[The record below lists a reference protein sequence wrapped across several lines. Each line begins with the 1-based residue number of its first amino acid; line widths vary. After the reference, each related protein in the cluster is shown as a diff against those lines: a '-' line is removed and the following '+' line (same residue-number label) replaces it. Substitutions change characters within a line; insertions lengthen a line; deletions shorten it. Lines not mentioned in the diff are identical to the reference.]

1 MSVVKQDEPRQN
13 VNVSMEKRDGETYI
27 ALGIFIIALGLPVL
41 LGTYWAYQPKGPGSV
56 LDHTPSAHAEVQP
69 GDTVDLV
76 ISLGA
81 ADNSTESDAE
91 ILRKTAPPKGSEP
104 VARLE
109 SASGEDAEAPFRLPN
124 LVGMSRA
131 NAERSL
137 QERGLELGAVTGRH
151 STPYVRGA
159 VVNLICGITLLAVGM
174 SSIGYGIVLLMRH
187 QGREVKFNYST

>member
-1 MSVVKQDEPRQN
+1 MSVVKHDESRQN

-56 LDHTPSAHAEVQP
+56 LEHNPAAHAEVRP

-76 ISLGA
+76 VSLGPE
-81 ADNSTESDAE
+81 DNSTENDAE

-109 SASGEDAEAPFRLPN
+109 SASGEDAETPFRLPN
-124 LVGMSRA
+124 LVGMTRA
-131 NAERSL
+131 NAEKAL
-137 QERGLELGAVTGRH
+137 AERGISAGAVTGRH

-159 VVNLICGITLLAVGM
+159 VVNFICGLTLIAVGLG
-174 SSIGYGIVLLMRH
+174 SIGYGITLLMRH
-187 QGREVKFNYST
+187 GRRQTLSYST